1 MDYRRVKELQE
12 YEDYLI
18 SLDGLTT
25 ISDLLPPKSKVEPRA
40 QQMHGSS
47 SKESIMY
54 SGENPNWPSKTPGQ
68 SGGLGR
74 GNNPPK

>member
-12 YEDYLI
+12 FEDYLI

-25 ISDLLPPKSKVEPRA
+25 ISDLLPQKSAVEPRSE
-40 QQMHGSS
+40 QMYSFS
-47 SKESIMY
+47 SKETIMY
-54 SGENPNWPSKTPGQ
+54 EGENPNWPFKNPGQ
-68 SGGLGR
+68 PSGPVQ